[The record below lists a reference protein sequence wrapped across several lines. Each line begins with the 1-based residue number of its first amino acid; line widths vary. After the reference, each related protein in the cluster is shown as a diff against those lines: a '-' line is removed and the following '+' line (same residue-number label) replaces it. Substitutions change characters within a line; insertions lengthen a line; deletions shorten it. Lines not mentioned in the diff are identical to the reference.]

1 MFSPPPRPKFQIKWP
16 WAQNDS
22 DMGEHF
28 VEAECLAY
36 VTDVLNLG
44 DDDSILFSHL
54 TATNTDGQIEEWYN
68 SDSELSIRVGFTGR
82 QLAPTPN
89 QQLGWLRRAIHSIRI
104 CLASMAT
111 EIEMTMIENTDNNTD
126 NVKQSHQKA
135 TKQSPKQGKV
145 PENYCPD
152 CLDLGGNGAEENLS
166 KKLWSSVRQRMD
178 SQIVVKA
185 SRIGGSKEEVSS
197 NKKYDRLEVWIR
209 LEQAENVVSRM
220 QAKLKRAKWRMRS
233 TSSKNV
239 CSYLFTKRIHQLFTK
254 EFIRISKNLINNP

>member
-1 MFSPPPRPKFQIKWP
+1 MFSLPPPLPKFQIKWP

-28 VEAECLAY
+28 AEAECLAY

-44 DDDSILFSHL
+44 DDDSIFFSHL
-54 TATNTDGQIEEWYN
+54 TAINTDGQIEKWYN
-68 SDSELSIRVGFTGR
+68 SDSELSISVGFTGSR
-82 QLAPTPN
+82 LAPTPN
-89 QQLGWLRRAIHSIRI
+89 QQLGWFRRTIHSMRI
-104 CLASMAT
+104 CVASMAT

-135 TKQSPKQGKV
+135 TKQSPKQRKV

-152 CLDLGGNGAEENLS
+152 CLDLGGAEENLG

-178 SQIVVKA
+178 SQIVMKA

-220 QAKLKRAKWRMRS
+220 QAKLKRAKWRMLS

-239 CSYLFTKRIHQLFTK
+239 CSFLFTK